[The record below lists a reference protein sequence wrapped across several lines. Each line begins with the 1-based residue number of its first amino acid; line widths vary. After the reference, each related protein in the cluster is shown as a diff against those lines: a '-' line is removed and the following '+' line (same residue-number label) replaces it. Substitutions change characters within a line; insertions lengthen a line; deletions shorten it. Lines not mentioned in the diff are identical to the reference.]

1 MGLNIIL
8 LGLQLKPELDDQLH
22 SRMIHTNE
30 SYRSSPNSGFSCRI
44 ISFDKFYLQ
53 KHEILFKSGFSDVY
67 FPCKTDD
74 FSQNRVSDDNLNIFC
89 VQSDCTGVKICD
101 NTFSHGFKRDCVVIE
116 DVRAPK

>member
-8 LGLQLKPELDDQLH
+8 QGVTLKPELAGQLH

-44 ISFDKFYLQ
+44 ISLDKFYLH
-53 KHEILFKSGFSDVY
+53 KHEILLKSGFSDVD

-89 VQSDCTGVKICD
+89 VQSDCTGVKMCD

>member
-1 MGLNIIL
+1 MNRTDHPQI
-8 LGLQLKPELDDQLH
+8 QVSHVELYHL
-22 SRMIHTNE
+22 I
-30 SYRSSPNSGFSCRI
+30 
-44 ISFDKFYLQ
+44 FYLQ
-53 KHEILFKSGFSDVY
+53 KHEILFKSGFSDVD

-89 VQSDCTGVKICD
+89 VQSDCTGVKMCD